1 MIRYF
6 KKEPFIYNIS
16 KISLGLM
23 GAIMI
28 VFYLISSNMVEQLHR
43 QQILDDYNIIG
54 GLATLVPDKEK
65 EIANI
70 FLEGKNDQYIMV
82 GKKLLN
88 KYGYT
93 QDMDI
98 SYSKDFYTKAKSMM
112 TYNIIMI
119 ILIFIIILFYF
130 SKSIIY
136 IMKKIELF
144 SRGIDKVMD
153 GDYSVHLAT
162 NNEGIVDRIGHQFNL
177 MTRRLELSIEEIK
190 NSREQIKSIVT
201 DISHQF
207 KTPLSSI
214 KLFNSL
220 MLEDEVDK
228 ENQVKFLERSKEEII
243 KLEWLI
249 NSLVHI
255 SRLEAGM
262 IQLKRENRDIK
273 KTVLDAINGIYLS
286 AGEKGININIEQL
299 INVDINHDKKW
310 TKEAIFNLLEN
321 AVKYTEDG
329 GSITVNMERL
339 ETSVKIVIKD
349 TGIGISQKE
358 QFKVFDRFYR
368 GESEEVQKKEGSGVG
383 LYLTKRIIE
392 EQGGTVTVRS
402 TLNKGTTFCI
412 LFFLTDL

>member
-23 GAIMI
+23 AAIMI

-43 QQILDDYNIIG
+43 QQILDNYNIIG
-54 GLATLVPDKEK
+54 GLATLVPDKEE

-162 NNEGIVDRIGHQFNL
+162 INEGIVDRIGHQFNL

-228 ENQVKFLERSKEEII
+228 ENQVKFFERSKKEII

-262 IQLKRENRDIK
+262 IRLKRENRDIK